1 MNLSNFK
8 LGIYDLLGLVIPGM
22 ILVSEGSVTLNG
34 WPNFKMAVNHMSG
47 TSFTFL
53 LAFSFVVGHLIQEMA
68 DVSIKKIKGPR
79 FFVAG
84 RDEFWSSP
92 ESEGIKSAIWAES
105 GVTLSS
111 VDSAF
116 DYCLTR
122 LGERFSKR
130 DTLLATVDLSRSF
143 LVLVVLAGP
152 AVVRMARDTVHSLL
166 AFISLLL
173 ALLAL
178 LTFVGFLA
186 WRRMDR
192 FRRMSETGVF
202 RAYLGSRPA
211 ANTQEGLTEKIP

>member
-1 MNLSNFK
+1 MNLSNLK
-8 LGIYDLLGLVIPGM
+8 LGIYDLLGLVIPGI
-22 ILVSEGSVTLNG
+22 ILVCEASLSLHG
-34 WPNFKMAVNHMSG
+34 WSNFKMALNHMSG
-47 TSFTFL
+47 TTFTFL
-53 LAFSFVVGHLIQEMA
+53 IVFSFVLGHLVQEMA
-68 DVSIKKIKGPR
+68 DVSIKRMKGRR
-79 FFVAG
+79 FFAAG
-84 RDEFWSSP
+84 RDEFWLSP

-105 GVTLSS
+105 GVTLGS

-122 LGERFSKR
+122 LGDRFSKR
-130 DTLLATVDLSRSF
+130 DTLLATADLSRSF
-143 LVLVVLAGP
+143 LVLTVFAVP
-152 AVVRMARDTVHSLL
+152 AAARVAWDMTHRLL
-166 AFISLLL
+166 AFIPLLL
-173 ALLAL
+173 AFLAL

>member
-22 ILVSEGSVTLNG
+22 ILVCEGSVTLHG
-34 WPNFKMAVNHMSG
+34 WSNFLMALNHMSG

-53 LAFSFVVGHLIQEMA
+53 LVFSFVLGHLVQEMA

-79 FFVAG
+79 FFSAG

-92 ESEGIKSAIWAES
+92 EAEGIKSAIWAES
-105 GVTLSS
+105 GVALGS
-111 VDSAF
+111 VDAAF

-130 DTLLATVDLSRSF
+130 DTLVATADLSRSF
-143 LVLVVLAGP
+143 LVLVVLAAP
-152 AVVRMARDTVHSLL
+152 AAVRMAWDMTHRLL
-166 AFISLLL
+166 VFLPLLL
-173 ALLAL
+173 GFLAL

-186 WRRMDR
+186 SRRMNR

-211 ANTQEGLTEKIP
+211 ANPQEALTEKTP

>member
-22 ILVSEGSVTLNG
+22 ILVCEGSITLHG
-34 WPNFKMAVNHMSG
+34 WSNFKMALNQMSG
-47 TSFTFL
+47 TFFTFL
-53 LAFSFVVGHLIQEMA
+53 LVFSFVLGHLIQEMA

-79 FFVAG
+79 FFAIG

-105 GVTLSS
+105 GVTLGS

-116 DYCLTR
+116 DYCLAR

-130 DTLLATVDLSRSF
+130 DTLLATADLSRSF
-143 LVLVVLAGP
+143 LVLVVLAAP
-152 AVVRMARDTVHSLL
+152 AAVRMARDTVHSLV
-166 AFISLLL
+166 AFIPLLL

-202 RAYLGSRPA
+202 RSYLGSRPP
-211 ANTQEGLTEKIP
+211 ANAQEGLTEKIP

>member
-22 ILVSEGSVTLNG
+22 ILVCEGAITLHG
-34 WPNFKMAVNHMSG
+34 WANFRVALDHMSG

-53 LAFSFVVGHLIQEMA
+53 LILSFVLGHVVQEMA
-68 DVSIKKIKGPR
+68 DVSIKKLKGPR
-79 FFVAG
+79 FFAAG
-84 RDEFWSSP
+84 RDEFWASP
-92 ESEGIKSAIWAES
+92 EAEGIKSAIWAES
-105 GVTLSS
+105 GVTLDS
-111 VDSAF
+111 VDAAF

-122 LGERFSKR
+122 IGERFSKR
-130 DTLLATVDLSRSF
+130 DTLLATADLSRSF
-143 LVLVVLAGP
+143 LVLVAMAVP
-152 AVVRMARDTVHSLL
+152 AAVRTAWDMTHRLVAFLPLLL
-166 AFISLLL
+166 AF
-173 ALLAL
+173 LAL